1 VGRCLST
8 SWKVTISIEG
18 GAHKMSIFDVISLI
32 MSIMAVTLVFG
43 GLALIVTLFGDYAN
57 VRALLNTLYNILL
70 PLL

>member
-1 VGRCLST
+1 
-8 SWKVTISIEG
+8 
-18 GAHKMSIFDVISLI
+18 MSIFDVISLI